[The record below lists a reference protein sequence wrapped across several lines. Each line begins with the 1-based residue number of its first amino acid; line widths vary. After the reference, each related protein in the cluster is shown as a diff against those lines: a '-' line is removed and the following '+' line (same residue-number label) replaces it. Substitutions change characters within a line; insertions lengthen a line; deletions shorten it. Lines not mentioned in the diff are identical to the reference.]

1 MYTAIQARNIANEKY
16 NHDYYKLYRWYVA
29 TTMRRITRAAKHG
42 YTQTDFV
49 IENTKRTNMNV
60 LRQIAQELAAYGYKT
75 DVRVE
80 ASQDNK
86 RKYGVLEVRWDDQD

>member
-29 TTMRRITRAAKHG
+29 TTMRRITRAAKRG

-60 LRQIAQELAAYGYKT
+60 LRQIAQELAVYGYKT

-80 ASQDNK
+80 SSQDGK
-86 RKYGVLEVRWDDQD
+86 RKYGVLEVRWDAQD